1 MKIIGAGLAGL
12 LAGNL
17 FQRAVLIEAGSRE
30 QSSHK
35 AVLRFRSAAVGEAV
49 GIDFRPVTVHKG
61 VWYKRR
67 FVAPN
72 IQLANFYSQ
81 KVINKIM
88 DRSIWRLEPVQRFIA
103 PKDLVA
109 QLAER
114 CSTRIVWETRATVED
129 LKRSDGVISTAPM
142 PVLYRMLRGEEPD
155 IEFRFAP
162 IVVKRWLVPRADAFQ
177 TIYFPDPALNLYR
190 ASITGDLLIAEFVES
205 VTEGVEEELFRA
217 FGLRQEPTPLDTTK
231 QRYGKIAPVDD
242 DWRRSFILNA
252 TLQHGVYSLGRFATW
267 RNILMDDVLHDIAV
281 IKRLISGGAYAAA
294 RRV

>member
-12 LAGNL
+12 LAGNI

-30 QSSHK
+30 QSNHK

-61 VWYKRR
+61 IWYQRR

-81 KVINKIM
+81 KVINKVL
-88 DRSIWRLEPVQRFIA
+88 DRSIWHLDPVQRFIA

-114 CSTRIVWETRATVED
+114 CGTRIMWDTRATVED
-129 LKRSDGVISTAPM
+129 LQHNEAVISTAPM
-142 PVLYRMLRGEEPD
+142 PVLHRLLRGTEPD
-155 IEFRFAP
+155 VEFNFAP

-177 TIYFPDPALNLYR
+177 TIYFPDPAHNLYR
-190 ASITGDLLIAEFVES
+190 ASITGDLLIAEFVDNF
-205 VTEGVEEELFRA
+205 TEGLEEELFLA
-217 FGLRQEPTPLDTTK
+217 FGLMQTPTPLDFTK

-267 RNILMDDVLHDIAV
+267 RNILLDDVLHDIAV
-281 IKRLISGGAYAAA
+281 IKRLISGGAYAAT